1 MTAPGGAYL
10 IQKHR
15 ASSLHYDLRLEAEGV
30 LKSWAVPKGPSL
42 DPAVKR
48 LATAVEDHP
57 LEYGDFEGV
66 IAEGGYGA
74 GTVMLWDTGT
84 YALEDASSWREA
96 ERRGRIRFTLAGE
109 KLRGAWSLVRTS
121 GRMWLLMKSRDE
133 YASTDEVTTLK
144 PRSVKSGRLLAGIAR
159 DEGGDEARAATGD
172 PPSRRR

>member
-15 ASSLHYDLRLEAEGV
+15 ASSLHYDLRLEAESV
-30 LKSWAVPKGPSL
+30 LKSWAVPKGPAL

-48 LATAVEDHP
+48 LATAVDDHP

-66 IAEGGYGA
+66 IAEGYGA
-74 GTVMLWDTGT
+74 GTVMLWDWGT
-84 YALEDASSWREA
+84 YVLEDASGWSEA
-96 ERRGRIRFTLAGE
+96 QRRGRIRFTLAGE
-109 KLRGAWSLVRTS
+109 KLHGVWSLVRTS
-121 GRMWLLMKSRDE
+121 GRMWLLMKSRDR
-133 YASTDEVTTLK
+133 YASSDDITTLK

-159 DEGGDEARAATGD
+159 DEGGEEARAASGD